1 MATIKNGILGG
12 FNGKIGTAVGYQI
25 GDESYIRA
33 LPIRRAK
40 PTKNELVNRAKF
52 KLVQDTLN
60 PLKDFLKVGFKNYGT
75 KTGGYRSAVS
85 YTRKIA
91 LVADDAGIYIDPTLL
106 KVSGGDLPQAVN
118 PIATFEA
125 QMHIKFNWDTNHIT
139 YEHTSDQAMV
149 VVYDMENKMAITRI
163 FDGAFRRD
171 GTLTV
176 EIPHDFKGRKV
187 HAYIGFVSDDREI
200 QSDSQYL
207 GKIEIPA

>member
-12 FNGKIGTAVGYQI
+12 FKGKIGTAVGYQI
-25 GDESYIRA
+25 GDESFIRA

-52 KLVQDTLN
+52 KLVQDILN

-75 KTGGYRSAVS
+75 KTGGFRSAVS

-91 LVADDAGIYIDPTLL
+91 LVADDTGIYIDPSLL

-118 PIATFEA
+118 PSVLFEDPMLITFS
-125 QMHIKFNWDTNHIT
+125 WDISNIT

-171 GTLTV
+171 GALTI
-176 EIPHDFKGRKV
+176 EIPNDFKGKEV
-187 HAYIGFVSDDREI
+187 HMYIGFVSDDREK

-207 GKIEIPA
+207 GKIDIPA